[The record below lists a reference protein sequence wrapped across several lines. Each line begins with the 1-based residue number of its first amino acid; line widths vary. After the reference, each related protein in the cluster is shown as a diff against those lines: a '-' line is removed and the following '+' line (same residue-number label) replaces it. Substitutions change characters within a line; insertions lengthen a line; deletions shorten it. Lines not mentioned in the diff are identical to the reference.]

1 MIRILTLLVFLVFA
15 ASASVNAAPISV
27 ASSSATG
34 SASEQYVA
42 ASEQGLEKLIVVM
55 REFMRDQKNM
65 GKAMA
70 IMAATRE
77 FEANTAAGYDAAKAS
92 AGDNKEL
99 LAALESYREYQ
110 VELTHGR
117 LGNADENDWDGMV
130 AESRRRGEVVRAA
143 ARPPVKQ

>member
-1 MIRILTLLVFLVFA
+1 MIRILTLILFLGFA
-15 ASASVNAAPISV
+15 ASASAGAATIS
-27 ASSSATG
+27 ATSSSATG
-34 SASEQYVA
+34 SASELYVA
-42 ASEQGLEKLIVVM
+42 TSEHGLEKLIVVM

-70 IMAATRE
+70 IMAETRE
-77 FEANTAAGYDAAKAS
+77 FEANTAAGFDAARAS

-99 LAALESYREYQ
+99 LAALESYRQYQ

-130 AESRRRGEVVRAA
+130 AESGRLAEAVRAA
-143 ARPPVKQ
+143 ARPPVSQ

>member
-1 MIRILTLLVFLVFA
+1 MIRILTLILFLGFA
-15 ASASVNAAPISV
+15 ASTSVSAAAIFVTRSTAAS
-27 ASSSATG
+27 

-77 FEANTAAGYDAAKAS
+77 FEANTAAGYDAARAS

-99 LAALESYREYQ
+99 LAALESYRQYQ

-117 LGNADENDWDGMV
+117 LGNADEKDWDGMV
-130 AESRRRGEVVRAA
+130 AESGRLAEAVRAA
-143 ARPPVKQ
+143 ARPPVSK